1 MKELIVQALNDAIVR
16 LEDNIPQTK
25 KNTIYVGI
33 EDVKPTD
40 ILSFMKDNNIPDTA
54 EFGGKP
60 NGYDAFDEMCLVY
73 DVDIPTTDKD
83 KLKLKRSR
91 FTNFAFRAVYDLLIV
106 NGYKRVGYRSS
117 LLKPFDDTTVYD
129 MYINKEFDRLVEY
142 YSLPFVKEV

>member
-1 MKELIVQALNDAIVR
+1 MKELIIQALDYAITL
-16 LEDNIPQTK
+16 LESRIPQTK
-25 KNTIYVGI
+25 KKTIYVGI

-40 ILSFMKDNNIPDTA
+40 ILSFMKDNDIPDTA

-60 NGYDAFDEMCLVY
+60 NDYDSFNEICLVY

-83 KLKLKRSR
+83 KLKSKKDR
-91 FTNFAFRAVYDLLIV
+91 FTNIAFRAVHDSLILC
-106 NGYKRVGYRSS
+106 GYKRVCYRSG
-117 LLKPFDDTTVYD
+117 LLKPFDNTTVYD